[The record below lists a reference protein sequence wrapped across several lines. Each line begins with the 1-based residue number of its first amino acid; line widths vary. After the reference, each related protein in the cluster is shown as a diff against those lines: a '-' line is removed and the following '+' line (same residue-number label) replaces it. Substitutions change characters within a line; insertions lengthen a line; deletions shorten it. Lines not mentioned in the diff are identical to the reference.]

1 MVWFK
6 GIQLIFTDFNSM
18 TQEEIKLQVAISC
31 IQGIIEAKHGI
42 IGEVLPQIAVK
53 ESLRIADEFVK
64 QWFKTEEKEE
74 DLTLDDEF
82 VRGWNESRE
91 NILKYAI
98 EGTVFKIGNNAI
110 IKEKD
115 TGELINILSPFNDR
129 DSVLI
134 AVFKDERKK

>member
-1 MVWFK
+1 
-6 GIQLIFTDFNSM
+6 M

-64 QWFKTEEKEE
+64 QWFKSEEKEE
-74 DLTLDDEF
+74 NLTLDNDEF

-110 IKEKD
+110 IEEKD